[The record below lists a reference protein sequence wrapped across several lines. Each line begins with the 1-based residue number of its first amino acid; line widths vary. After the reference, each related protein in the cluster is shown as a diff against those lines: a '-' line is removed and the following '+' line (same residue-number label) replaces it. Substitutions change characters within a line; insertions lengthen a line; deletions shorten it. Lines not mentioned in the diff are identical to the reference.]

1 MIKANKN
8 NENKPDFDEMMNEV
22 EEDLQEKDAEQDIIN
37 RVPQL
42 NELSANIDKATNT
55 CVNATLQCE
64 SVIQQYQRAE
74 EKLGD
79 AVDTI
84 SGKVGNINKH
94 IDQVMEDAPKKLQL
108 KISLKLHDD
117 DWQKIHE
124 LFDQEHKWMIGKMR
138 EHIYEVNT
146 MFVEERKNAMN
157 RYKEYDGCY
166 LGHYFQWFVW
176 FFFTIG
182 ISVVSGGIAMLIAQL
197 YGT

>member
-22 EEDLQEKDAEQDIIN
+22 EEDIQEKDAEQDIIN

-94 IDQVMEDAPKKLQL
+94 IDQIMEDAPKKLQL
-108 KISLKLHDD
+108 KVSVRLNDD
-117 DWQKIHE
+117 DWQKIQE
-124 LFDQEHKWMIGKMR
+124 LFDQEHKWIIGKMQ
-138 EHIYEVNT
+138 EHIHEVNT
-146 MFVEERKNAMN
+146 MFVEECMKAMN

-166 LGHYFQWFVW
+166 LGHYAQWFVC
-176 FFFTIG
+176 FFF
-182 ISVVSGGIAMLIAQL
+182 VLDFFVSIR
-197 YGT
+197 

>member
-1 MIKANKN
+1 
-8 NENKPDFDEMMNEV
+8 
-22 EEDLQEKDAEQDIIN
+22 
-37 RVPQL
+37 
-42 NELSANIDKATNT
+42 
-55 CVNATLQCE
+55 
-64 SVIQQYQRAE
+64 
-74 EKLGD
+74 
-79 AVDTI
+79 
-84 SGKVGNINKH
+84 
-94 IDQVMEDAPKKLQL
+94 MEDAPKKLQL
-108 KISLKLHDD
+108 KVSLKLHDD
-117 DWQKIHE
+117 DWQKIYE